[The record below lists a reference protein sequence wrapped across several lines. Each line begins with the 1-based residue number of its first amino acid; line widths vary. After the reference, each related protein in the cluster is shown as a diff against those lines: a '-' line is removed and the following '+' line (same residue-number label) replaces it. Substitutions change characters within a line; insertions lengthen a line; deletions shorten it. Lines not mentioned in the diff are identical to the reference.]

1 MKSKQTFKKG
11 AVGAVLASSLALA
24 VFASPFQASALPALD
39 KSYDNLI
46 TADGYNTYVLKQDG
60 SAFYSTGSNSWGRL
74 GDGSGVN
81 NKTSPVQGIGFD
93 FTMIDAGEAHR
104 VLLKPDGTVWSWGY
118 GYYGELGHGDK
129 ADSRSE
135 PTQIP
140 FINDVK
146 EVRAGDNITVFLK
159 NDGTVWTMGYNNN
172 GQLGNGSTA
181 TYSVTPVQ
189 VQGLTDVIAIDAG
202 QYSVAA
208 LKSDGTLW
216 VWGDNLYGA
225 LGDGTTV
232 DSNVP
237 KQFPISGVKAFSLGD
252 DMFHVV
258 TNSGDLYATGSN
270 TSGKLGD
277 GTTTKRLTPVKIGI
291 SNVKD
296 VDAGN
301 VMTTALKEDGTVWA
315 WGSNSLG
322 QVGNGTTV
330 AQKTPVQ
337 VIDSNYQPLTGVVAI
352 DSGGTSHSVA
362 LKGDGTVWTWGHN
375 GNGELGIGNTTD
387 QNRATL
393 SNFVNPLF

>member
-1 MKSKQTFKKG
+1 MKSKKMFKKG
-11 AVGAVLASSLALA
+11 AVGAILASTMALA
-24 VFASPFQASALPALD
+24 VLSSPFQASALPVQD
-39 KSYDNLI
+39 KSFDNLI
-46 TADGYNTYVLKQDG
+46 TSDGYNTYVLKQDG
-60 SAFYSTGSNSWGRL
+60 SAFYSTGSNSWGKL
-74 GDGSGVN
+74 GNSSGVN

-93 FTMIDAGEAHR
+93 FKMIDAGEAHR
-104 VLLKPDGTVWSWGY
+104 VLLKNDGTVWSWGY
-118 GYYGELGHGDK
+118 GYYGELGFGVK
-129 ADSRSE
+129 ADSAKE

-172 GQLGNGSTA
+172 GQLGDGSTV

-189 VQGLTDVIAIDAG
+189 VQGLNNVVAIDAG

-225 LGDGTTV
+225 LGDGTTT

-237 KQFPISGVKAFSLGD
+237 KQYPISDVKAFSMGD
-252 DMFHVV
+252 DMFFVA
-258 TNSGDLYATGSN
+258 TNSGDLYATGIN
-270 TSGKLGD
+270 TSGRLGD

-291 SNVKD
+291 TNVKD

-301 VMTTALKEDGTVWA
+301 VMTTVLKEDGSVWA
-315 WGSNSLG
+315 WGGNSLG

-337 VIDSNYQPLTGVVAI
+337 VLDSNYQPLTGVVAI
-352 DSGGTSHSVA
+352 DSGGTSTSMA
-362 LKGDGTVWTWGHN
+362 LKADGTVWTWGFN

-387 QNRATL
+387 QNKATL
-393 SNFVNPLF
+393 SNFPNAFY